1 MRNSKGAAI
10 YFPTVSISP
19 LYAGLDFVKKTGWGR
34 FLKAYLA
41 AIRSR

>member
-1 MRNSKGAAI
+1 MRYSKGAAI

-19 LYAGLDFVKKTGWGR
+19 LYARLDFVKNTGWGR